1 MVQEKQRHGCLTA
14 WLVLLIIGGA
24 LSVIGTALM
33 YLIDPQAIR
42 EALPD
47 APGWT
52 FPAAAVLSLLSLVF
66 AIALFTWRKWAFWG
80 YVLSSIAGV
89 IVSASMGVAA
99 WQWLLGLAGVVI
111 LYAVLQ
117 IGGKEKKGWAQ
128 LE

>member
-24 LSVIGTALM
+24 LSLLGTALG
-33 YLIDPQAIR
+33 YLVDPQLMR

-52 FPAAAVLSLLSLVF
+52 FPAMAVLSLLGLVF
-66 AIALFTWRKWAFWG
+66 AIALFAWKKWAFWG

-89 IVSASMGVAA
+89 IVSVSMGVPV
-99 WQWLLGLAGVVI
+99 WQWLLGLAGVVV

-117 IGGKEKKGWAQ
+117 IGGKEKKGWSQ

>member
-24 LSVIGTALM
+24 LSLLGTALG
-33 YLIDPQAIR
+33 YLVDPQLMR

-52 FPAAAVLSLLSLVF
+52 LPAMAVLSLLGLVF
-66 AIALFTWRKWAFWG
+66 AIALFAWKKWAFWG

-89 IVSASMGVAA
+89 IVSVSMGVPV
-99 WQWLLGLAGVVI
+99 WQWLLGLAGVVV

-117 IGGKEKKGWAQ
+117 IGGKEKKGWSQ